1 MHGKLQQI
9 GLGLSIRSDFKTVTF
24 LHHSR
29 VGAIKPVPLSGLSVS
44 VCVCVCVR
52 ARACVCV
59 CARARARVCVC
70 VCVCV
75 SGIGRQ
81 NLQAQAGSQWSASSW
96 PGMEVIDTQTED
108 KYQA

>member
-44 VCVCVCVR
+44 VCVCVC
-52 ARACVCV
+52 
-59 CARARARVCVC
+59 ARARMRVC

>member
-9 GLGLSIRSDFKTVTF
+9 GLRLSIRSDFKTVTF

-29 VGAIKPVPLSGLSVS
+29 VGAIKLVTLSGLS
-44 VCVCVCVR
+44 
-52 ARACVCV
+52 
-59 CARARARVCVC
+59 VCVC

-75 SGIGRQ
+75 SGMGRQ

-108 KYQA
+108 KYEA

>member
-44 VCVCVCVR
+44 VCVCVC
-52 ARACVCV
+52 
-59 CARARARVCVC
+59 ARARARVCVCVC